1 MNELVSIIIPVFNGE
16 KTIERAI
23 ESCLNQSY
31 QNIEIIIIDNA
42 STDTTAEL
50 IKLFNSPKLT
60 YLYTE
65 KKRSFIS

>member
-42 STDTTAEL
+42 STDTTALNLL
-50 IKLFNSPKLT
+50 I
-60 YLYTE
+60 YTR
-65 KKRSFIS
+65 KKKVVH

>member
-65 KKRSFIS
+65 KKVVH